1 MLKKA
6 LLILAAAMA
15 LATVVSADIPY
26 PPCMIDGTCLVNL
39 R

>member
-15 LATVVSADIPY
+15 LSSVVSADIPI
-26 PPCMIDGTCLVNL
+26 PPCIPDGGCLVNV